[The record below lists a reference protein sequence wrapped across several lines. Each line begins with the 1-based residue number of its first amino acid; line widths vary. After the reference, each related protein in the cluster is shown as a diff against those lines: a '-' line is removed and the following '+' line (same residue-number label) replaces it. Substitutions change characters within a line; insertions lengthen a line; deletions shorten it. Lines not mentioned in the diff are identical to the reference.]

1 VTYFFTL
8 GNRALWVMVIMFL
21 QKNITRTYNGSA
33 IDAPLRLASGI
44 TATSHAPPTP
54 NRKYVTMK
62 LDIEKYLVHMQGMD
76 LTDKEKRELIIILCR
91 FVDNCL
97 HRTFGTDTAQ
107 LVLKERQLLD
117 DKDKKVIVNSTNP
130 KMKG

>member
-1 VTYFFTL
+1 
-8 GNRALWVMVIMFL
+8 MVIMFL

-76 LTDKEKRELIIILCR
+76 LPLEQKRDLLITLYG
-91 FVDNCL
+91 FVENCVD
-97 HRTFGTDTAQ
+97 RAFGKDATQ
-107 LVLKERQLLD
+107 LVLQERQLSD
-117 DKDKKVIVNSTNP
+117 DKGKKTIVDSKTTT
-130 KMKG
+130 MKG

>member
-1 VTYFFTL
+1 
-8 GNRALWVMVIMFL
+8 MVIMFL